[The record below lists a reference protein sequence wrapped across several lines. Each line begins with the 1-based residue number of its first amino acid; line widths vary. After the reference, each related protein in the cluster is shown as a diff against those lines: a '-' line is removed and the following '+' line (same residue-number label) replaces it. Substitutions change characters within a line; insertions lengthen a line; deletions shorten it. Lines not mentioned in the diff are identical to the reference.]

1 MITVFG
7 SNVLDQFFQAPDLP
21 AHDTALHLDDHV
33 EQPGGKGANQAVA
46 CAKAGAQVNFFGA
59 VGDGGHGRQM
69 YKNLSLYGI
78 NVSGLKVLPDERSGL
93 ACIFVDERDG
103 THKVVVSQGAN
114 KKIKAEWVPDSVIGK
129 GSILLVQGEIKIA
142 ETEALCQRAKAN
154 GAMTVMNLAPVVKLS
169 ESMLKSLDYLIVNE
183 HEAELLGAD
192 VGVDAADKMDFA
204 INMYRKY
211 GVGMIVTLG
220 PEGAVCC
227 YQGNIITVGAL
238 KVKAVDTIGA
248 GDAFVGYFC
257 AGMDKGK
264 AITDALREAS
274 IAGSLACTKIGAQV
288 ALPDPEEVTKYIQD
302 VYVSPLPIEV
312 QGYTRNIAI
321 S

>member
-7 SNVLDQFFQAPDLP
+7 SNVLDLFFQVADLP
-21 AHDTALHLDDHV
+21 PHDTALHMDSHV

-46 CAKAGAQVNFFGA
+46 CAKAGADVNFYGA

-69 YKNLSLYGI
+69 YKNLATYGI
-78 NVSGLKVLPDERSGL
+78 NVSGLKVLPDETSGL

-114 KKIKAEWVPDSVIGK
+114 QKIKAEWVPDSAIGK
-129 GSILLVQGEIKIA
+129 GAILLMQGEIKIA
-142 ETEALCQRAKAN
+142 ETEALCMRAKRN

-169 ESMLKSLDYLIVNE
+169 EQLLKSLDYLIVNE

-192 VGVDAADKMDFA
+192 IGVDATDKIVFSTE
-204 INMYRKY
+204 MYRKY
-211 GVGMIVTLG
+211 GVGMIVTMG
-220 PEGAVCC
+220 PEGSVCC
-227 YQGNIITVGAL
+227 YKGGIITVAAM
-238 KVKAVDTIGA
+238 KIKPVDTIGA

-257 AGMDKGK
+257 AAMNKGK
-264 AITDALREAS
+264 SITDALREAS
-274 IAGSLACTKIGAQV
+274 IAGSLACTKIGAQS
-288 ALPDPEEVTKYIQD
+288 ALPAPEEVNTYLND
-302 VYVSPLPIEV
+302 VYVSPLPYE
-312 QGYTRNIAI
+312 QDLLLSASI